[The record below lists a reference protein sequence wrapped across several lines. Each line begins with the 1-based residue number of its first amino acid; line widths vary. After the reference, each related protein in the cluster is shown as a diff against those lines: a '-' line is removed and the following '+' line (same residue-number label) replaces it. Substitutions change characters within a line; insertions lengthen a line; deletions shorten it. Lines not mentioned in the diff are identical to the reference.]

1 MTSSNLAKSYDSQNF
16 QAFYTDADEIRLLM
30 QELLGDVDG
39 KKVLEPC
46 AGEGAFLD
54 GLIGKPSL
62 IHAVDIDKN
71 HIDLLDDKFGEKVIK
86 VHADFIDLFISNT
99 KTVTSTLSESGY
111 DSIICNPPFGLR
123 FSVEYRRQ
131 IKKKFPQ
138 FYVRESYGLF
148 LYFGINLLS
157 TGGRFVYIVPDT
169 FFTSRN
175 HMPLRQF
182 LVDNTSIT
190 DIIQFRSKRFETVNF
205 GYGNLCIIAGFKGK
219 SISIN
224 SVRWSDSIKS
234 NSSLK
239 DDLINISEN
248 VPYAY
253 FEDNIS
259 TAWIHPKI
267 RRNIKFP
274 KDSVLLGDIAE
285 CRTGIYTGN
294 NQKYCAYNESCPPSR
309 ANGHPIN
316 WNQSVFKKLLT
327 NHEKLFGLTGDCCYV
342 PFIRGGHRKPF
353 EVSQHA
359 LNWSKDAVDF
369 YDNNKKARLQNHTF
383 YFRKGLAIP
392 MVTSGRLTASL
403 MENSVFDQGVV
414 GVFPHKEEY
423 LSFLLIYINSDIVS
437 KYKSLINSGA
447 NNSANY
453 LKRIPVPRVSE
464 TLLDKANTIVEKAI
478 LIGWEETAEDR
489 DALVNSLFIN

>member
-1 MTSSNLAKSYDSQNF
+1 MTPTNLAESYDSQNF
-16 QAFYTDADEIRLLM
+16 QAFYTDADEIRFLM
-30 QELLGDVDG
+30 QDLLGNVDG

-54 GLIGKPSL
+54 GLIGNPSL
-62 IHAVDIDKN
+62 IHAIDIDKR
-71 HIDLLDDKFGEKVIK
+71 HINLLDEKFGSKINTI
-86 VHADFIDLFISNT
+86 HSDFIDLFISNN
-99 KTVTSTLSESGY
+99 KIDTSNLLQSGY
-111 DSIICNPPFGLR
+111 DSIICNPPYGLR
-123 FSVEYRRQ
+123 FSVEYRKQ

-138 FYVRESYGLF
+138 FYARESYGLF
-148 LYFGINLLS
+148 LYFGINLLL

-182 LVDNTSIT
+182 LTDNTSIT

-205 GYGNLCIIAGFKGK
+205 GYGNLCIIAGYKGK
-219 SISIN
+219 PANIN

-234 NSSLK
+234 TTSLK

-248 VPYAY
+248 VPHSY

-267 RRNIKFP
+267 RRNIKLP
-274 KDSVLLGDIAE
+274 MDSVLLGEIAE

-316 WNQSVFKKLLT
+316 WNKSVYEKRLT
-327 NHEKLFGLTGDCCYV
+327 SDEKLFGLTGDCRYV

-353 EVSQHA
+353 EISHHA
-359 LNWSKDAVDF
+359 LDWSKEAVDF
-369 YDNNKKARLQNHTF
+369 YDYDKKARLQNHTF
-383 YFRKGLAIP
+383 YFRRGLAIP

-403 MENSVFDQGVV
+403 MSNAIFDQGVV

-423 LSFLLIYINSDIVS
+423 ISFLLIYINSEIVS
-437 KYKSLINSGA
+437 KYKALINPGA

-453 LKRIPVPRVSE
+453 LKRIPVPKLSKA
-464 TLLDKANTIVEKAI
+464 LLDKADSIVERAS
-478 LIGWEETAEDR
+478 LIGWEKTAQDR
-489 DALVNSLFIN
+489 DNLVNSLLLD